1 MTTLNLSPLANLHC
15 VTLRYLVPL
24 PCHGLKV
31 RWKTD
36 GDTPSTCY
44 VKPYVLCP
52 RDISKIVSCYQ
63 RVSLSCVCVCVCWGG
78 GLFYYTTD
86 AASLVKGVKSCWDI
100 RGNYATKSTVAECVK
115 RLCLDCVAELLAAF
129 LESPG
134 VDGEAG

>member
-1 MTTLNLSPLANLHC
+1 MSKGYIENSIMLS
-15 VTLRYLVPL
+15 
-24 PCHGLKV
+24 K
-31 RWKTD
+31 
-36 GDTPSTCY
+36 
-44 VKPYVLCP
+44 
-52 RDISKIVSCYQ
+52 
-63 RVSLSCVCVCVCWGG
+63 SLIKLCVCVGGGGG

-115 RLCLDCVAELLAAF
+115 RLCLDGIAELLAAF

>member
-1 MTTLNLSPLANLHC
+1 MSKGYIENSIMLSKSLIKL
-15 VTLRYLVPL
+15 
-24 PCHGLKV
+24 
-31 RWKTD
+31 
-36 GDTPSTCY
+36 Y
-44 VKPYVLCP
+44 VGG
-52 RDISKIVSCYQ
+52 
-63 RVSLSCVCVCVCWGG
+63 GG
-78 GLFYYTTD
+78 GLSYYTTD